1 MFLDY
6 FQLRQQPFGA
16 ALSPA
21 YVYPSAAFTEALLSM
36 RNSLFADR
44 GSFAFIGDP
53 GSGKSLILSQ
63 LFEDMQQSG
72 RITFRF
78 GGSCEPRDVLGSVL
92 SGLGVDPGSMDL
104 ATMQRRLNQMWFVE
118 MLAGKRFVLLF
129 DDAQDLAKSVLA
141 TLQQLARF
149 ETPKSRLIQMVLG
162 GRPALLHRLQS
173 EDLASLRRHLVHTQH
188 LDLLSPMETA
198 GYIRQRF
205 SAAGHGGNSLL
216 DPEAMALVAQFS
228 SGIPQEIN
236 KLCSRALFEAY
247 ARGLQS
253 VTAEQVEMAA
263 RSLAQSASPHKE
275 KDRSLVT
282 ETPESVAGPSAAL
295 TSQLT
300 YMAAKPAR
308 LPGSGLWVGAVLG
321 VLLSAGLA
329 LPHANFRG
337 VSQFLHSSNLPT
349 TASGGIT
356 HAAKELAMP
365 TSPMAATSH
374 TPDASLSPARKGP
387 MDTSDSSASQ
397 SSLTRELGL
406 KISRIVIDPG
416 HGGFDTGARGPQG
429 LLEKDLCL
437 DVALRLGQMI
447 QANIPGAQVVYT
459 RRDDSYVP
467 LEERTA
473 IANGAGADLF
483 ISIHANSSS
492 VAEVRGV
499 ETFYLSL
506 AASNESRQLAIRENA
521 LTQSGL
527 HDLPDI
533 VKKITNNEKITES
546 RVLAAHIQDALS
558 QRLQLVS
565 RREKNRGV
573 KPAPFIVLTGANMPA
588 VLSEISFVSNASDE
602 ALLSQNVQRE
612 RIAEGLY
619 RGISSYLDGL
629 ANAPQSRQKLLTEN
643 HSEAAAPLVQTADPN
658 HRPL

>member
-1 MFLDY
+1 
-6 FQLRQQPFGA
+6 
-16 ALSPA
+16 
-21 YVYPSAAFTEALLSM
+21 
-36 RNSLFADR
+36 
-44 GSFAFIGDP
+44 
-53 GSGKSLILSQ
+53 
-63 LFEDMQQSG
+63 
-72 RITFRF
+72 
-78 GGSCEPRDVLGSVL
+78 
-92 SGLGVDPGSMDL
+92 
-104 ATMQRRLNQMWFVE
+104 
-118 MLAGKRFVLLF
+118 
-129 DDAQDLAKSVLA
+129 
-141 TLQQLARF
+141 
-149 ETPKSRLIQMVLG
+149 
-162 GRPALLHRLQS
+162 
-173 EDLASLRRHLVHTQH
+173 
-188 LDLLSPMETA
+188 
-198 GYIRQRF
+198 
-205 SAAGHGGNSLL
+205 
-216 DPEAMALVAQFS
+216 
-228 SGIPQEIN
+228 
-236 KLCSRALFEAY
+236 
-247 ARGLQS
+247 
-253 VTAEQVEMAA
+253 
-263 RSLAQSASPHKE
+263 
-275 KDRSLVT
+275 
-282 ETPESVAGPSAAL
+282 
-295 TSQLT
+295 
-300 YMAAKPAR
+300 
-308 LPGSGLWVGAVLG
+308 
-321 VLLSAGLA
+321 
-329 LPHANFRG
+329 
-337 VSQFLHSSNLPT
+337 
-349 TASGGIT
+349 
-356 HAAKELAMP
+356 MP